1 MNRNWIKQT
10 FLDEQ
15 KKKKRE
21 KSPFQGHVPIVKQL
35 EDMLKTHTVQPGE
48 TLWGI
53 AQQNL
58 QSGER
63 WPDIRDLNIPVLKEG
78 LSRFAPNDPRREKEL
93 GHWIFPGQEFRL
105 PMQEEEPSG
114 LQGAIQEL
122 LQRKYTD
129 KQIRHGLEM
138 PAKAPSFPQVERE
151 DTAAAFPMLDPRQRG
166 MGPEVQKYK
175 WPITAKE
182 APKKPD
188 IDIDTLTREY
198 LDWRYVQR
206 GETPTESALVNLAAD
221 IRKKPEHYHRML
233 YEVPEAPKNAFQ
245 KVANFTRRMSEIGA
259 AAFTQTPPPM
269 RHLPSTGNDAADMIA
284 DSIGGLL
291 GYITPEGAPQAAFK
305 FGEMVAWNIAP
316 EIASRTKI
324 PVGLLQKALGR
335 GAGFGIIG
343 GMGAKTA
350 KDAPKEAAK
359 GVGVGVFSG
368 LAEHV
373 AGPMMN
379 SITRKFGIPAGTAA
393 EKILEAIHRDGTSLA
408 ALNAGFGILE
418 GKPAREVAQDAVVGY
433 AFGGL
438 LGGIT
443 QSYSEAKF
451 RFSGRGFTMGPKSGD
466 DIQNVIRQMRKDGW
480 VEIAPG
486 VYEHPNNPPGYH
498 RTLNVEYQGKTYSLH
513 RLMRQFGEVPK
524 GTVLEPGEAVPG
536 IPTRRPVE
544 PAGLIEAKAGKEGP
558 LVPVEPAPP
567 KLPQAA
573 YDLVVRTKNTLKKQY
588 GRDLI
593 TWIEGG
599 EKPPV
604 PDGLGESEAKDME
617 TKLIKIAEREGM
629 APTEEAP
636 PAITAP
642 PVATEKEKTE
652 EALRPMAERSVI
664 ARNEFV
670 NNVMEQFG
678 FNKEEANAILDAY
691 IKAKAVKLDWAG
703 GRYNLKHGAFWERG
717 PMEEALRQAKGEAA
731 APEATEPAPPEAK
744 EPWQMTREELSK
756 NMEGFGED
764 VGAWERDKPWTG
776 EIPPVGTW
784 RMDRATGALEQLRLV
799 NVNEITPMEP
809 EGEVMDREDYKQY
822 VEWAKQGIQPPP
834 ITVVKGI
841 ESGNWLSVN
850 RRRLMAAKEA
860 GQETILA
867 WASDTDMETSRP
879 IPSHKDVVEQALA
892 EGKPVPAE
900 VLADYPELT
909 PEPGE
914 AKTEKPPAEKKEVPP
929 EKPAETEKREL
940 KPLKPLSEGNTV
952 TAYTDNNDPIEVKYA
967 ISEAANLVTSHDT
980 GLKVNPDYPEELQ
993 PRQRERAASEL
1004 QVNRIANRLN
1014 PARLGENPMISDGAP
1029 VVGPD
1034 GVVETG
1040 NGRTIAIKRVYES
1053 KPDKAKLYKD
1063 WLVEN
1068 ADKFGIDPK
1077 SIEGAKQPI
1086 LIRVRQTKV
1095 DRVAF
1100 TQEGNV
1106 ATVAEMSAAEIATQ
1120 DAKKLGPKVLS
1131 LFVPNEDGRI
1141 DSAANRSF
1149 ISAFIADVVP
1159 SSERGK
1165 MMDAE
1170 GRAVTQDG
1178 IRRIR
1183 NAVFARVYGNALA
1196 LEKLAEDTDVNV
1208 RNQVN
1213 SMVNAAPMLLEI
1225 KEGIKKGD
1233 YFPLDITEDIAAAMV
1248 KLSDLRD
1255 SKMPVDGYL
1264 KQMSLFGEELTNI
1277 GKAVLNIFDKHKRS
1291 AKRITSILQAY
1302 AHYVEL
1308 AGSPNQVTI
1317 FQNNPPTKDDVLAQ
1331 AVTKV
1336 ESLYEGQLTV
1346 FKAQEV
1352 GNAGAGTPGE
1362 TGTGKGKAGKTT
1374 GGTQKA
1380 VGPAPKLKTA
1390 PPSQSI
1396 PLTRRRDIVKFL
1408 SDKLDIPIRVG
1419 RYRQR
1424 ARGIFKVRPEV
1435 VRTKLAQDIPIIAH
1449 EVGHYLDKRL
1459 DLSSTKAYD
1468 DELMALGQVT
1478 SKPSYS
1484 KKQVRAEGVAEFMR
1498 LYLTDPQ
1505 DAIRQAPH
1513 YYAAF
1518 EQIMAANQDIH
1529 DVLLQARQDITNW
1542 ISQPAKARV
1551 LGVLSVGEK
1560 SGRKMTLDRLYAAAV
1575 DELHPIK
1582 KYVDALFPEGVD
1594 FDEDPF
1600 MQAWLSRGWAGK
1612 AETLLNYGIV
1622 DKDYKKIGP
1631 SLKEILDPVKANL
1644 DDFRAYITAK
1654 RAIELHG
1661 RDIESGITLEDAE
1674 QVVKELETPE
1684 FIKAQKKLVGFSDAL
1699 VDVLVDA
1706 QILDKA
1712 GADTFRAMNRNYVPF
1727 YRVFEEM
1734 GGSHGYGKTGYANL
1748 GNPVRRMKGSQ
1759 RDIVD
1764 PLESI
1769 VRNAFFFTNVAE
1781 RNNVGRLVVEL
1792 AEFKEGAGKW
1802 VEKVPAPIR
1811 PVTFGLSEIKDALEG
1826 IGIDTDGLDLD
1837 NAATIFRPS
1846 PFPAGKENILAVWR
1860 EGKREFYQV
1869 EPELYRALLSLDKES
1884 ANLFVNLLSKPAAL
1898 LRAGATLSPDFMVR
1912 NPIRDMWTAL
1922 VYSKYGYK
1930 PADFIRGL
1938 FSVLKKDDLYWK
1950 FHASGAAHGAMVSLD
1965 RDYLQGSLRGMLQT
1979 SAKEKAKFLLTHP
1992 VEVLRALSEYGEM
2005 ATRLGEF
2012 GRGVKAE
2019 RKAGKGIRQAAL
2031 SARDVTLDFA
2041 RWGNVGKIPNR
2052 VIAFFNASI
2061 QSIDKMARAFR
2072 QKPGQSIP
2080 RCLLY
2085 ITLPSIILYM
2095 MNRDDE
2101 RYQELPQW
2109 EKDLFWIVLTPK
2121 HVFRIPKPFE
2131 LGVIFGTLPER
2142 VLDYIYTEDPEAF
2155 KGYLNTVKEAGL
2167 PDILPTALTGWLEAF
2182 YANKSFFTDRPIVPV
2197 GEERLPAELQ
2207 YGNYTSETAK
2217 LIGKY
2222 LHISPRK
2229 ADHIAYSYGGGLAR
2243 YGTKVLDQ
2251 LLKAVGATEKVTK
2264 PASTLADYPVV
2275 GAFTSR
2281 VWSNSKSMDTLYTR
2295 LDEAEKAYSKR
2306 KAGRELTAKE
2316 QERLS
2321 NLGRYRSAA
2330 SDMSELRLAGQRVF
2344 DDPRMTAEEKRE
2356 KMDTIN
2362 ILRINIARRAIGLD
2376 PITVKP

>member
-1 MNRNWIKQT
+1 MNRSWIKQT

-129 KQIRHGLEM
+129 KQMRHGLEM

-166 MGPEVQKYK
+166 IGPEAQKYE
-175 WPITAKE
+175 WPVS
-182 APKKPD
+182 PKKEKPEAVK
-188 IDIDTLTREY
+188 IDTDKLLEEYINWNYTRK
-198 LDWRYVQR
+198 
-206 GETPTESALVNLAAD
+206 GKTPTEENIAVAAKQIATHPEMYVNRFAQ
-221 IRKKPEHYHRML
+221 
-233 YEVPEAPKNAFQ
+233 EAPKNTAG
-245 KVANFTRRMSEIGA
+245 KIGNFLNRMSEAGA
-259 AAFTQTPPPM
+259 DAFTLTEGDMPKAT
-269 RHLPSTGNDAADMIA
+269 TGNSAADGIA
-284 DSIGGLL
+284 DTIGSLMGFLS
-291 GYITPEGAPQAAFK
+291 PEGPAQAFSYA
-305 FGEMVAWNIAP
+305 GQVLWNIAP
-316 EIASRTKI
+316 KLSKMLKVPTN
-324 PVGLLQKALGR
+324 LLYRSLSA
-335 GAGFGIIG
+335 GAGMAAISGYKADEAKNVPKEMLKGGAAGIF
-343 GMGAKTA
+343 MGA
-350 KDAPKEAAK
+350 
-359 GVGVGVFSG
+359 S
-368 LAEHV
+368 EHI
-373 AGPMMN
+373 AGPMIN
-379 SITRKFGIPAGTAA
+379 SITRKLGIPVESTA
-393 EKILEAIHRDGTSLA
+393 EKLLEAIHTQGTAFSTLS
-408 ALNAGFGILE
+408 AGYSVLE
-418 GKPAREVAQDAVVGY
+418 GNPAKQVAQDALTGY
-433 AFGGL
+433 V
-438 LGGIT
+438 LGGILGGLGHG
-443 QSYSEAKF
+443 YSEVTT
-451 RFSGRGFTMGPKSGD
+451 R
-466 DIQNVIRQMRKDGW
+466 
-480 VEIAPG
+480 IA
-486 VYEHPNNPPGYH
+486 
-498 RTLNVEYQGKTYSLH
+498 TDKGKTMRVKEFMRVVEEQGLRPQYDTKGKHTGYWTTADGKHAFSLTVSYKGKAYDLGELID
-513 RLMRQFGEVPK
+513 RPLMDKVLSFDFGELPRGVEPTGVLRTPHTEPRHEGHIPQRSAPEMTADFYAHPEF
-524 GTVLEPGEAVPG
+524 GTVGRTTAEGGATRTRAAREPLGLPEPKEVVIGPEA
-536 IPTRRPVE
+536 T
-544 PAGLIEAKAGKEGP
+544 
-558 LVPVEPAPP
+558 APKMP
-567 KLPQAA
+567 STA

-604 PDGLGESEAKDME
+604 PDGLGENEARDME
-617 TKLIKIAEREGM
+617 TKLIKIAEREGIVPETTPEKAELEP
-629 APTEEAP
+629 APTETP
-636 PAITAP
+636 
-642 PVATEKEKTE
+642 
-652 EALRPMAERSVI
+652 S
-664 ARNEFV
+664 
-670 NNVMEQFG
+670 
-678 FNKEEANAILDAY
+678 
-691 IKAKAVKLDWAG
+691 
-703 GRYNLKHGAFWERG
+703 
-717 PMEEALRQAKGEAA
+717 
-731 APEATEPAPPEAK
+731 K
-744 EPWQMTREELSK
+744 EPWQMTKDELAK
-756 NMEGFGED
+756 NMEGYGEG
-764 VGAWERDKPWTG
+764 VGAWEQDKPWTG
-776 EIPPVGTW
+776 ELPPVGTW
-784 RMDRATGALEQLRLV
+784 RMDPNTGALEQLRLMD
-799 NVNEITPMEP
+799 VNEITPMEP
-809 EGEVMDREDYKQY
+809 GDEVRGRDDYKQY

-834 ITVVKGI
+834 ITVVRGI
-841 ESGNWLSVN
+841 EDGNWLSIN
-850 RRRLMAAKEA
+850 RRRLMAAKES
-860 GQETILA
+860 GQKTILA
-867 WASDTDMETSRP
+867 WVSDTDMETAMP
-879 IPSHKDVVEQALA
+879 TPTHKSAVEQALK
-892 EGKPVPAE
+892 EGKPVPPE
-900 VLADYPELT
+900 VLADYPDLT
-909 PEPGE
+909 PKEAAP

-967 ISEAANLVTSHDT
+967 LAEAGDLVTSHDT
-980 GLKVNPDYPEELQ
+980 ALNVSPDYPKELQ
-993 PRQRERAASEL
+993 PRQRERAASET
-1004 QVNRIANRLN
+1004 QINRIAGRLN

-1922 VYSKYGYK
+1922 VYSKYGYR

-2061 QSIDKMARAFR
+2061 QGIDKMARAFR
-2072 QKPGQSIP
+2072 QKPGQSIL

-2167 PDILPTALTGWLEAF
+2167 PDILPTAFTGWLEAF

-2197 GEERLPAELQ
+2197 GEERLPAEMQ

-2217 LIGKY
+2217 LIGRY

-2251 LLKAVGATEKVTK
+2251 LLEAVGATEQVTK